1 MSKEKSKKRG
11 IGKFLAGAAVGAG
24 LGILFAPK
32 KGSETRKDLKKG
44 YKKITNKVKDIEKED
59 VEEFIRDAKNEIEAE
74 LRDLSKEKI
83 LSKARDKAREI
94 KIRCDEILEMATVAG
109 NKALEKGVSD
119 FKKETVKVL
128 KEIINKLEA

>member
-1 MSKEKSKKRG
+1 MKKENNV
-11 IGKFLAGAAVGAG
+11 LAALITGTLIGAG
-24 LGILFAPK
+24 LGVLFAPK

-74 LRDLSKEKI
+74 LKDLSKEKI

-109 NKALEKGVSD
+109 NQALEKKVSE
-119 FKKETVKVL
+119 FKKDTVRVL
-128 KEIINKLEA
+128 KEIINKLES

>member
-1 MSKEKSKKRG
+1 MRKENTTIAALITG
-11 IGKFLAGAAVGAG
+11 ALIGVG
-24 LGILFAPK
+24 LGVLFAPK
-32 KGSETRKDLKKG
+32 KGSETRKDLKNG
-44 YKKITNKVKDIEKED
+44 YKKITKKMGDIEKKD
-59 VEEFIRDAKNEIEAE
+59 VEEFIKDAKRDIEAE
-74 LRDLSKEKI
+74 LEDLSCEKV